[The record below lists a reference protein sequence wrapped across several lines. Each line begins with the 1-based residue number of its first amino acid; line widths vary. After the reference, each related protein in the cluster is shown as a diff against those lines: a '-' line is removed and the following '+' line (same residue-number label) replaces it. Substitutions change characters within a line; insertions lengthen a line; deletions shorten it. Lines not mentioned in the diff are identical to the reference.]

1 MTRRYALWRL
11 VQIVPTCAGILLVGF
26 LLIHA
31 APGDPVL
38 ALAGDG
44 GDEAYYERVRDKFG
58 LDQPLVVQLGT
69 YASNVVRGDLGTS
82 YTQGRSAL
90 DVVLERVPATLLL
103 TATALALSTLLG
115 VAAGIAAAAR
125 PHGARDALISAT
137 SLGLYATPVFL
148 VGQVMMLLFALRL
161 GWFPVQGM
169 TTARESYTGLTHVA
183 DVAHHLVLPAIALA
197 AQEVAAVA
205 RLTRAGLLDE
215 LGRDHVRTARAKG
228 AGEARVMIKHAL
240 RRAMLPVVTLVGGRV
255 GQLVAGTIV
264 VEAVFSWPGVGGLL
278 VSSVQAR
285 DTPIVL
291 ALFFVIAVAVVLA
304 NLLTDLAYRWLD
316 PRVRYR

>member
-1 MTRRYALWRL
+1 MWRL
-11 VQIVPTCAGILLVGF
+11 VQVVPTCAGILLVGF

-69 YASNVVRGDLGTS
+69 YASHVVRGDLGTS

-115 VAAGIAAAAR
+115 LGAGIAAAAR

-169 TTARESYTGLTHVA
+169 TTARENYTGLTHIA
-183 DVAHHLVLPAIALA
+183 DVAHHLVLPVIALA

-240 RRAMLPVVTLVGGRV
+240 RRAMLPVATLVGGRV

-291 ALFFVIAVAVVLA
+291 ALFFVIAMTVVLA
-304 NLLTDLAYRWLD
+304 NVLTDLAYRWLD